1 VQFLSS
7 PSSYART
14 YYKETSYATNGNPAP
29 TEIRISRGYD
39 ADTTLSIMKWYLN
52 EIGKGGG
59 DNPEGLMT
67 REAERRFKEAPE
79 AGVLSTEES
88 RKC

>member
-1 VQFLSS
+1 MVE
-7 PSSYART
+7 RD
-14 YYKETSYATNGNPAP
+14 
-29 TEIRISRGYD
+29 YD
-39 ADTTLSIMKWYLN
+39 PDTTLSIMKWYLN

-59 DNPEGLMT
+59 PEPEGLMT
-67 REAERRFKEAPE
+67 REAEKRFKEAPA